1 MVGVREGILGRESS
15 IGSASNVHAAA
26 MEFCVILCL
35 RPDARIQ
42 TTLNYDSSQFA
53 WPVVGTRTRIL
64 HSKRHITRKEF

>member
-15 IGSASNVHAAA
+15 IGRASNVHAAA

-42 TTLNYDSSQFA
+42 TTLNYDSS
-53 WPVVGTRTRIL
+53 
-64 HSKRHITRKEF
+64 